1 MKRIFKYL
9 IVTVLAAGT
18 MFYSC
23 ETTELE
29 DLVNPNALTPDQANA
44 DLLFNAVQVNF
55 LGAMQ
60 DMQYNGAALGR
71 ISYMSG
77 RDYYQNFSSGTVSSA
92 WSNLYSGM
100 LPDIARMEALN
111 GEDNALTLHLGIS
124 KALAAHVLMGIVDS
138 VGDVPWSEAGDP
150 DTYPSPAVDDDKDVY
165 DAAMLMLDE
174 AQAHIEASL
183 NAPTFTGNDLYYNAD
198 TDNWIKYINTLRFR
212 YHVTVGTEPA
222 TILDFIS
229 SNPII
234 STADADLQFN
244 YGDQELQPDTRHPF
258 YQSDYTTSG
267 ANIYQSSWLMDLMDG
282 DQSEWL
288 SYWNVDGNNAG
299 YTSDMKV
306 NITSDDPR
314 RRYYFYRQSWV
325 TPGSSAMFFYTSP
338 TTGAGYSYAWPIEF
352 DGAGTYTDGET
363 LSCSLQLQPIHL
375 EFTPDGN
382 IDHGSFGTEY
392 GRWCANFLGYWGRHH
407 GNDEGTPPDN
417 FTRTA
422 SGVYPAGGSF
432 DNQPDIPDYGVHVE
446 TSLGDFPTGG
456 VWQGYGGGGA
466 GIWPIYL
473 SSYVHFMVAET
484 QLAAGQTALAAQ
496 SMRTAMEHSMA
507 KVTSMSSV
515 DPDADPTYFA
525 TQAEITAFIDMKIAE
540 FENAPET
547 TGLDALGYPLAKDQL
562 DVLGE
567 QYFVAMYGGANDAW
581 NFIRRTGHPRTL
593 SRGLMDND
601 ESGLFPRTGTY
612 PSGEISANPSILQRQ
627 DNSTLVFWDQGVVN
641 PAN

>member
-1 MKRIFKYL
+1 MM
-9 IVTVLAAGT
+9 TVLAAGT

-29 DLVNPNALTPDQANA
+29 DLVSPNALSPDLADA
-44 DLLFNAVQVNF
+44 DLLLNSVQLNF

-77 RDYYQNFSSGTVSSA
+77 RDYYQNFSSGTVSGA
-92 WSNLYSGM
+92 WGNLYSGM
-100 LPDIARMEALN
+100 LPDISAIEALN
-111 GEDNALTLHLGIS
+111 GEDNALTYHLGIS
-124 KALAAHVLMGIVDS
+124 KAMAAHVLMGIVDS
-138 VGDVPWSEAGDP
+138 VGDVPFSQANDP
-150 DTYPSPAVDDDKDVY
+150 LNYPSPVADDDAAVY
-165 DAAMLMLDE
+165 EAAMVMLDE
-174 AQAHIEASL
+174 AQAHLEAAA
-183 NAPTFTGNDLYYNAD
+183 NAPAFVGTDLFYGGDAS
-198 TDNWIKYINTLRFR
+198 NWIKYINTVRFR
-212 YHVTVGTEPA
+212 YHLTVGTDPA

-229 SNPII
+229 ANDII
-234 STADADLQFN
+234 SSADADMQFN
-244 YGDQELQPDTRHPF
+244 YGDQELQPDTRHPS
-258 YQSDYTTSG
+258 YRSDYTTSG
-267 ANIYQSSWLMDLMDG
+267 ANIYQSTWLMDLMDG
-282 DQSEWL
+282 DQDEWFN
-288 SYWNVDGNNAG
+288 YWNVDGNDAN
-299 YTSDMKV
+299 YTQNMKV

-314 RRYYFYRQSWV
+314 RRYYFYRQSWI
-325 TPGSSAMFFYTSP
+325 TPGSSAMMFYVGSS
-338 TTGAGYSYAWPIEF
+338 GAGYSYMYPVELSAG
-352 DGAGTYTDGET
+352 GAGSYVNGET

-382 IDHGSFGTEY
+382 QENGEI
-392 GRWCANFLGYWGRHH
+392 GRWCSSFLGYWGRHH

-432 DNQPDIPDYGVHVE
+432 DSAPDIPHYNLSV
-446 TSLGDFPTGG
+446 TAAFPGDLNDLSGG
-456 VWQGYGGGGA
+456 VWQGNGGGGA
-466 GIWPIYL
+466 GIWPVYL

-484 QLAAGQTALAAQ
+484 QLAAGQKAAAAA

-507 KVTSMSSV
+507 KVTAMGSV
-515 DPDADPTYFA
+515 DPDANIDYFA
-525 TQAEITAFIDMKIAE
+525 TQADIDAFIDMKVAE
-540 FENAPET
+540 FENAPAT
-547 TGLDALGYPLAKDQL
+547 SALDGFGWPVEKDEL

-593 SRGLMDND
+593 SRGLMDNN

-612 PSGEISANPSILQRQ
+612 PSGEISANPNILQRQ